1 MRTIEDILGLRGI
14 KVLHDAKL
22 LYINGVIYYDSKRTE
37 NNERLWCR
45 TNIA

>member
-1 MRTIEDILGLRGI
+1 MNKIFRLRR
-14 KVLHDAKL
+14 KV
-22 LYINGVIYYDSKRTE
+22 NDSKRTE